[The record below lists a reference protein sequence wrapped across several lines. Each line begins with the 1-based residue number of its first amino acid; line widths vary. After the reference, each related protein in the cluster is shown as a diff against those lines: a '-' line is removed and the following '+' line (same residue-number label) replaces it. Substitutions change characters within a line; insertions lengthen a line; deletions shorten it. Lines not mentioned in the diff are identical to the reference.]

1 MYDDILQQHA
11 LVMICPFPNT
21 TDMNALRLIGKY
33 FASTLSYIG
42 ILNAFLKNSF
52 ETVTE
57 GAKLFCLF
65 YSISFLSLRN

>member
-33 FASTLSYIG
+33 FASTLSYTG
-42 ILNAFLKNSF
+42 ILNAF
-52 ETVTE
+52 
-57 GAKLFCLF
+57 
-65 YSISFLSLRN
+65 